1 VEQRDDPSFL
11 TDKRYIGVVTV
22 PAEEGGFVPGTV
34 LLDKY
39 RVLRELGAGGM
50 SLVVCAEHVSLGTR
64 VAMKFLLPELATLPD
79 APQRFVREAA
89 AATRFES
96 ENVARVLDV
105 GTLPDGPPYMVME
118 YLEGKDLGRYVR
130 EGKRFAVPEAI
141 DLVVQAADALAR
153 AHAAGVIHR
162 DVKPSNLFL
171 TQRPDGTPLLK
182 VLDFGISKV
191 LEEAAKE
198 NLELTQTTAVMGSA
212 LYMSLEQMRSTKTV
226 DARTDVYA
234 LGVSL
239 YELLTGT
246 HPFTAES
253 FSELC
258 VKVSLDPPEPLQ
270 NHRPDVPAALAEAI
284 AIAYARTAAE
294 RYQTTG
300 SFAVAL
306 LPFAE
311 PETVRRIEALRRFER
326 HSYPDG
332 QIPER
337 QPTPLALR
345 VTDVQRPPRLGWV
358 GYVMA
363 AAVGVAAAGALWV
376 WLGASPHAGSSGGVT
391 QGGAGGAAVVA
402 TVIADAAI
410 TTIPAVSLSAE
421 PVDSGATDGSALDGG
436 KIKRTLRP
444 CTNSFRPNPFSE
456 SGDAGPKLGHMLKPC
471 L

>member
-1 VEQRDDPSFL
+1 MELRDDPAL
-11 TDKRYIGVVTV
+11 LRDKRYIGGVTV
-22 PAEEGGFVPGTV
+22 PAEDGGIVPGTV

-39 RVLRELGAGGM
+39 RVLRELGVGGM
-50 SLVVCAEHVSLGTR
+50 SLVVCAEHIALGTK
-64 VAMKFLLPELATLPD
+64 VAMKFLLPELAMLPD
-79 APQRFVREAA
+79 APQRFLREAT
-89 AATRFES
+89 AATRFKS
-96 ENVARVLDV
+96 ENVARVIDV
-105 GTLPDGPPYMVME
+105 STLPDGTPYMVME

-171 TQRPDGTPLLK
+171 TQRPDGSPLLK

-191 LEEAAKE
+191 IEEAAKE
-198 NLELTQTTAVMGSA
+198 NLELTKTTAVMGSA

-226 DARTDVYA
+226 DTRTDVYA

-258 VKVSLDPPEPLQ
+258 VKVSLDPPEPLRK
-270 NHRPDVPAALAEAI
+270 HRPDVPEELAEAI
-284 AIAYARTAAE
+284 AIAYARSAPE

-300 SFAVAL
+300 SFATAL
-306 LPFAE
+306 APFAE
-311 PETVRRIEALRRFER
+311 PETVQRIEALRRFER
-326 HSYPDG
+326 QSYSDG

-345 VTDVQRPPRLGWV
+345 ATDVQRPPRLGWV
-358 GYVMA
+358 RYVVA
-363 AAVGVAAAGALWV
+363 AGVGVAAAGALWV
-376 WLGASPHAGSSGGVT
+376 GLGAWPHAGSSGGVT
-391 QGGAGGAAVVA
+391 EGGAADAAVVA
-402 TVIADAAI
+402 TASTDGAA
-410 TTIPAVSLSAE
+410 TIPVVSTSAE
-421 PVDSGATDGSALDGG
+421 PADSGAADGSALDGG
-436 KIKRTLRP
+436 AIDGGKVKHPLHP
-444 CTNSFRPNPFSE
+444 CQPGQMVRMPN
-456 SGDAGPKLGHMLKPC
+456 GLLKPC
-471 L
+471 GL